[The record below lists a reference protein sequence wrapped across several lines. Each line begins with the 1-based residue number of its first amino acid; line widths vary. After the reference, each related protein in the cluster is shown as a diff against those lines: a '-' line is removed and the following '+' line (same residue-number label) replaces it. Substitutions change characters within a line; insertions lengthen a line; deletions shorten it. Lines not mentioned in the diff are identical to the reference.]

1 MKNYD
6 LIRDNVKFGTRMETP
21 WRTRL
26 KKKYPSICNKNITDN
41 FASMDS
47 ISNDNGVIIEHEHK
61 KRNIKHDKYFSLF
74 FNKCKFD
81 KSVKQIQRGI
91 RQIYY
96 WTCDDGLFY
105 WEMYDIEKQK
115 HEFQFGRNGN
125 FHGTG
130 QGARD
135 IVNIKIEHIK
145 KYED

>member
-21 WRTRL
+21 WRNRL

-61 KRNIKHDKYFSLF
+61 QRSMKHDKYWSIF

-81 KSVKQIQRGI
+81 KSAKQIQRGI

-96 WTCDDGLFY
+96 WTCTDGLYY
-105 WEMYDIEKQK
+105 WEFYDIEKQK

-125 FHGTG
+125 FRTG
-130 QGARD
+130 EGARD
-135 IVNIKIEHIK
+135 IVNIKVEHIK